1 MSWYTMK
8 NFWIYLS
15 RNQNTLWTN
24 VILHLRLIFIC
35 KIIFRRL
42 FFLAQSGISHVQV
55 QLINFQIRFSPAEL
69 NGSIRSTLSIVV
81 VASCNW
87 ITRRCEFARVES
99 ISRLLLLLRRAKI
112 SKEKESKILIRW
124 LSIHWTVS

>member
-1 MSWYTMK
+1 MSCYTMN
-8 NFWIYLS
+8 NFRIYLS
-15 RNQNTLWTN
+15 RKQNTLWTN
-24 VILHLRLIFIC
+24 VILHLRLSFIC

-42 FFLAQSGISHVQV
+42 FSLVESGISHVQV
-55 QLINFQIRFSPAEL
+55 QLINFQIRFSPVEL
-69 NGSIRSTLSIVV
+69 NGSIHSTLSIVV

-99 ISRLLLLLRRAKI
+99 ISRLLLLLRCAKI
-112 SKEKESKILIRW
+112 SREKKSKILIHW